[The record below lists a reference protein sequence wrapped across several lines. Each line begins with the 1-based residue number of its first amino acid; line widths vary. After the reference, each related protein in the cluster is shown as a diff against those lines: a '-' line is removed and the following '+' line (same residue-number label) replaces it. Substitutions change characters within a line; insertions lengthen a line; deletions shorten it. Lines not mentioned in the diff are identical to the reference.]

1 MKNLKLTPTDKKTAL
16 LDSALTLFVKQ
27 GFHATSTASIAK
39 SAGVAT
45 GTLFHHFPSKE
56 AILNELFITIKQ
68 SFANAILQTSQL
80 SGEIEQDANT
90 LWQNAI
96 DWAIAN
102 PLKQT
107 FFLQFSFSV
116 EVDPVIRQQAMNE
129 VLRFIVELI
138 EQGLKQN
145 LIADF
150 PVPLLLENCHGQYL
164 AAIRFFTDNPHLGQD
179 LKYRQASF
187 QLFWRAMKK

>member
-1 MKNLKLTPTDKKTAL
+1 
-16 LDSALTLFVKQ
+16 
-27 GFHATSTASIAK
+27 
-39 SAGVAT
+39 
-45 GTLFHHFPSKE
+45 
-56 AILNELFITIKQ
+56 
-68 SFANAILQTSQL
+68 
-80 SGEIEQDANT
+80 
-90 LWQNAI
+90 
-96 DWAIAN
+96 
-102 PLKQT
+102 
-107 FFLQFSFSV
+107 
-116 EVDPVIRQQAMNE
+116 MNE